1 MSTTELIKVKQKHKR
16 KEENKQGIDH
26 SWNNNFR
33 TMQHGSSSK
42 HSSGNVGL
50 NQKQVV
56 LKSSAPK
63 KIAKIQFATMDYKE
77 MALCSE
83 LQVLHI

>member
-1 MSTTELIKVKQKHKR
+1 MKVEEIYAAEAIKVDQERR
-16 KEENKQGIDH
+16 KPALQGIDH

-56 LKSSAPK
+56 LK
-63 KIAKIQFATMDYKE
+63 Y
-77 MALCSE
+77 
-83 LQVLHI
+83 

>member
-1 MSTTELIKVKQKHKR
+1 
-16 KEENKQGIDH
+16 
-26 SWNNNFR
+26 
-33 TMQHGSSSK
+33 MQHGSSNK
-42 HSSGNVGL
+42 HSNSNIGL

-63 KIAKIQFATMDYKE
+63 KIAKIHFATMDYKE
-77 MALCSE
+77 MAFCSE